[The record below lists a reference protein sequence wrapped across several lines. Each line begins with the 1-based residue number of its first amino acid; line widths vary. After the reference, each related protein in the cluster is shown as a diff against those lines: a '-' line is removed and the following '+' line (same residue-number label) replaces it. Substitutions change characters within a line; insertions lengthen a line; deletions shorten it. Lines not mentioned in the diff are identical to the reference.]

1 MKSKHL
7 MISLVVAVLAT
18 ACQQQQAPDA
28 RMETIA
34 ARQAIDQLV
43 AGDYPRALDASDWD
57 AYAATYTEDGELVL
71 LGASSK
77 GRAAIKSFLAA
88 QPAGAHV
95 IHVISNLSY
104 KINGDTATGGAYWQD
119 IGNVNGAPGVV
130 VAGHYDDS
138 LRKVNGAWKFTKRS
152 IVIDHPPAGGVPAA
166 TVPGESTGKP

>member
-7 MISLVVAVLAT
+7 MISVAAAVLA
-18 ACQQQQAPDA
+18 AGCQRQPASDP
-28 RMETIA
+28 RVA
-34 ARQAIDQLV
+34 ALADRQAIDQLV

-71 LGASSK
+71 LGNSSK

-88 QPAGAHV
+88 QPAGERV

-104 KINGDTATGGAYWQD
+104 KIDGDTATGGAYWQD

-138 LRKVNGAWKFTKRS
+138 LRKANGAWNFTKRS
-152 IVIDHPPAGGVPAA
+152 IVIDFPPAGGVPAA
-166 TVPGESTGKP
+166 PVPSAGAAKP